1 MGTGQGADRKG
12 RMPQKEVK
20 KLIDELL
27 KKSEQAR
34 KDLEIKVESMVE
46 KAIGKMNV
54 AGKEDISTLEKRLEL
69 SKKRRH

>member
-1 MGTGQGADRKG
+1 
-12 RMPQKEVK
+12 MPQKEVK

>member
-1 MGTGQGADRKG
+1 
-12 RMPQKEVK
+12 MPEKEGE
-20 KLIDELL
+20 KLTDELL

-54 AGKEDISTLEKRLEL
+54 AGKEDISTLEKRLERL
-69 SKKRRH
+69 EKKKTLV

>member
-1 MGTGQGADRKG
+1 
-12 RMPQKEVK
+12 MPQKEGK

-46 KAIGKMNV
+46 KALGKMNLD
-54 AGKEDISTLEKRLEL
+54 GKEDISTLEKMLRRIE
-69 SKKRRH
+69 KKETLV